1 MIQRIILALLVLLGA
16 LFVLILINII
26 APLAIKGFIFI
37 IKLVKHGV
45 QAICLKIMILE
56 AVIVIFF
63 QFNSKFVTQL
73 V

>member
-37 IKLVKHGV
+37 IKLVKLGV
-45 QAICLKIMILE
+45 QAICLKIIILE
-56 AVIVIFF
+56 DVKVIFL
-63 QFNSKFVTQL
+63 QVISKFAIKL